1 MCIRQAS
8 LCFASAGETLSHL
21 MRTAARLAVVLREPE
36 GHLSLT
42 EIELS
47 GQDLVSTSR
56 QLVDSRL
63 AKYRSLK
70 SWSLIGSTAIATL
83 NGTRMDA
90 AMDDQGDV
98 AAPCSRCPRLSAQWC
113 AYACPVL
120 CCRCLSPVRMCVQTH
135 D

>member
-1 MCIRQAS
+1 
-8 LCFASAGETLSHL
+8 

-70 SWSLIGSTAIATL
+70 SWSLIGSTAASILVPFKVAMAVLRWTIKVMLLLLALAVLVFPL
-83 NGTRMDA
+83 NGARMRA
-90 AMDDQGDV
+90 QFCVADV
-98 AAPCSRCPRLSAQWC
+98 
-113 AYACPVL
+113 
-120 CCRCLSPVRMCVQTH
+120 
-135 D
+135 